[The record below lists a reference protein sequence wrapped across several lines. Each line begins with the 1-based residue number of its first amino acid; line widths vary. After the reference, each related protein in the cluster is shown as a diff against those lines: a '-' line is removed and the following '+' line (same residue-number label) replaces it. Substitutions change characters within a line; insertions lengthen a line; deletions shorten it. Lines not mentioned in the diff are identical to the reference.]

1 MGRAASCALFSAD
14 QEAALEAKD
23 AIEAPLRIVNLP
35 WLASPWPSDYPASP
49 CSSASRFPAEA
60 IGTAVI
66 PLELASGAIGA
77 NTSRC
82 SKPWEPRPGADTY
95 PAWTKLSNTILRPA
109 LSKSTVSLLP
119 STVATVPVPNF
130 A

>member
-1 MGRAASCALFSAD
+1 MLSKRLSPAHSELARGWRPLSRAIIRRALIYRRAIFF
-14 QEAALEAKD
+14 AK
-23 AIEAPLRIVNLP
+23 
-35 WLASPWPSDYPASP
+35 
-49 CSSASRFPAEA
+49 A

-66 PLELASGAIGA
+66 SLELASVAIA
-77 NTSRC
+77 QIC
-82 SKPWEPRPGADTY
+82 FPDTY